1 MSLRNIATTVTV
13 TTGLLFLAG
22 SGCSDKDKDHKMY
35 AAAIKARLDLKEK
48 EMACKVAALSRSC
61 KDSDKPCE
69 DEKAKALA
77 ECNKIAEEYDKQ
89 FGCADH
95 GAVGSNCTTVTNTST
110 STGTSSST
118 STGSATGT

>member
-1 MSLRNIATTVTV
+1 MTLRNITTTVTIV
-13 TTGLLFLAG
+13 TGLLFLAG
-22 SGCSDKDKDHKMY
+22 NGCSKKDKDAQMY

-48 EMACKVAALSRSC
+48 ELSCKVAALSRSC

-110 STGTSSST
+110 STST

>member
-1 MSLRNIATTVTV
+1 MNLKNLATTVTI

-22 SGCSDKDKDHKMY
+22 SGCSDKDKNAQMM
-35 AAAIKARLDLKEK
+35 AAAMKARLDLKEK
-48 EMACKVAALSRSC
+48 EMACKVAALSRTC
-61 KDSDKPCE
+61 KDGEKSCE

-95 GAVGSNCTTVTNTST
+95 GAVGRNCTTVTNTST
-110 STGTSSST
+110 STSTSST
-118 STGSATGT
+118 TATATGT